1 MTIRD
6 VYIKIAQKFLD
17 LPMPK
22 KQKNRTGRNG
32 TGKTNKTKAAGCFR
46 TKAQKS
52 ADKKRRK
59 K

>member
-1 MTIRD
+1 VRV
-6 VYIKIAQKFLD
+6 VYKKIAKKI
-17 LPMPK
+17 MTPK
-22 KQKNRTGRNG
+22 RQKNRTGRNG